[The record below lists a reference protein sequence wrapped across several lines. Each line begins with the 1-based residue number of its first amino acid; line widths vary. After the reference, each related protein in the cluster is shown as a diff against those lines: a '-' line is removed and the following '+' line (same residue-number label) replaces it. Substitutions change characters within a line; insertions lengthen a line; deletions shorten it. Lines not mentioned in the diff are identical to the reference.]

1 MWIFALKNFG
11 GMWIFVV
18 SYHTWPKDEKHWV
31 IQKSNFGVV
40 LHIGHSPEV
49 AFYRIR
55 QNT

>member
-11 GMWIFVV
+11 GMCFFVV
-18 SYHTWPKDEKHWV
+18 FYHTWPKDEKHWV
-31 IQKSNFGVV
+31 IQKNNFGTVS
-40 LHIGHSPEV
+40 HIGHSPEV